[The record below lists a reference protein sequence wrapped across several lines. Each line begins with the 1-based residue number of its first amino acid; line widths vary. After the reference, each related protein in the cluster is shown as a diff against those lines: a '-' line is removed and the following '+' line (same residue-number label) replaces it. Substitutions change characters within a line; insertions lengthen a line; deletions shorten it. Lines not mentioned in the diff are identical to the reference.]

1 MPHEFTVEPS
11 AAGEEAELP
20 TPIKFRSRTNTED
33 NITHPIPGQ
42 LPRQLSAIP
51 HMFAEAPLKITH
63 HHDEDDDSDNDS
75 SGTNGSDQASN

>member
-1 MPHEFTVEPS
+1 MPHELTVEPS
-11 AAGEEAELP
+11 ATGEEAES
-20 TPIKFRSRTNTED
+20 TPIKFRSRTSTEED
-33 NITHPIPGQ
+33 ITRPTPGQ